1 MNHNNSGLHCPKALG
16 ASIPPINS
24 QHDRVHCCWP
34 VKSRPEV
41 EAAVTRNFPPFPVF
55 AAFSIPYHPVHFVYM
70 VGVGGGL
77 KERHA
82 RISPTRMSPLTH
94 APHQLA
100 TIYCVCCARYWLWCC
115 NHSTGSGSN
124 RWSGWPPQSQVFTKK
139 DRRKRMKTETAL

>member
-16 ASIPPINS
+16 HQYHQSSHSMIVFTVAG
-24 QHDRVHCCWP
+24 QLKVGL
-34 VKSRPEV
+34 KSRLQLRETSRLFLCLRLFRFRTTLFTLYTWW
-41 EAAVTRNFPPFPVF
+41 ELARD
-55 AAFSIPYHPVHFVYM
+55 S
-70 VGVGGGL
+70 
-77 KERHA
+77 ERHA